1 MNAATV
7 ARFLPLLF
15 ISLIL
20 PWFGHSRRG
29 ILFGVTVPL
38 DFVSSPTARSV
49 VRRYQRR
56 IYTVIL
62 IVFAAVTLT
71 LWLAPSSP
79 LACTSAPA
87 IAILFEIVVNFFFW
101 RSGTRAIKPHA
112 ITIPLE
118 RHTELVLAPTRGPI
132 VLTALS
138 LLPLAGTA
146 LWLRLRWNQIP
157 ARWPQHW
164 DASGNVNGWAIRSI
178 GGVFAPL
185 ISGAIMILMLLAVAL
200 FLARASGPQTSQRR
214 RALVPFAAISWLVTG
229 LFCLIGSLPLTH
241 FSSANLMIV
250 SIVYL
255 TVIFAAAVWMLWR
268 SGLAPFS
275 NATDP
280 YDSTPDARW
289 YGSIIY
295 YNPSDAAI
303 IVPMR
308 FGWGWTLNFARP
320 SAWLYISAA
329 LLAGAAMTLLPNLL
343 K

>member
-138 LLPLAGTA
+138 LLPLAAPLFGSASVGT
-146 LWLRLRWNQIP
+146 NP
-157 ARWPQHW
+157 VSWPQHW
-164 DASGNVNGWAIRSI
+164 THPV
-178 GGVFAPL
+178 
-185 ISGAIMILMLLAVAL
+185 
-200 FLARASGPQTSQRR
+200 TST
-214 RALVPFAAISWLVTG
+214 AG
-229 LFCLIGSLPLTH
+229 
-241 FSSANLMIV
+241 
-250 SIVYL
+250 
-255 TVIFAAAVWMLWR
+255 
-268 SGLAPFS
+268 
-275 NATDP
+275 
-280 YDSTPDARW
+280 
-289 YGSIIY
+289 
-295 YNPSDAAI
+295 
-303 IVPMR
+303 
-308 FGWGWTLNFARP
+308 P
-320 SAWLYISAA
+320 SAPSAA
-329 LLAGAAMTLLPNLL
+329 SSPRSSPVP
-343 K
+343 